1 MTISKW
7 VNLIFASIAV
17 MAFVVCDKT
26 LKLLVANFDVLSDT
40 SILGRYITLTT
51 LIAVALAVAITFA
64 LYRKPGVIVYISE
77 VVAELRKVT
86 WPSIDETK
94 RSTLIVIVFTILLSG
109 YLAIFDQIWKYLTG
123 LIITGGV

>member
-26 LKLLVANFDVLSDT
+26 LKLIVANFDVLSDT
-40 SILGRYITLTT
+40 SIFGRYITLTT

-64 LYRKPGVIVYISE
+64 LYRKPGVIVYVSE

>member
-40 SILGRYITLTT
+40 SILSRTVTLTT
-51 LIAVALAVAITFA
+51 LIAMALAVAITFA
-64 LYRKPGVIVYISE
+64 LYRKPGVIVYVSE
-77 VVAELRKVT
+77 VVAEMRKVT